1 MAERPQFVG
10 GFAGRA
16 IGDAGFA
23 QMPVSGAEAPLD
35 VGGGKRRERLEK
47 PGPDLARLAVLR
59 DVFVRNPGQADIVAG
74 PLRPAAMS
82 RTGLASLTSS
92 GLPHHAILLA
102 HFNGEAA
109 SASRGSREI
118 RGCAPRAADR
128 SCRGCGRGPETAPA
142 AAPRLHRN

>member
-1 MAERPQFVG
+1 MAERPQLVG

-23 QMPVSGAEAPLD
+23 QVAVGGAEAPLD
-35 VGGGKRRERLEK
+35 VGGRQVSARLEK
-47 PGPDLARLAVLR
+47 PGPDLARRAVLR
-59 DVFVRNPGQADIVAG
+59 DVFVGNPGQADIVAG
-74 PLRPAAMS
+74 PLRHAAMS

-109 SASRGSREI
+109 SASRGSGEI
-118 RGCAPRAADR
+118 RGCVPRAADR
-128 SCRGCGRGPETAPA
+128 SCRGGGRGPETAPA
-142 AAPRLHRN
+142 AAPPTR